1 MNDILKRLINAIL
14 IAFMLVS
21 CRQLPDQPQYDAEA
35 RACWVDQAMTTNW
48 DSAMAVLSA
57 AGFNLIL
64 PNMLSSGSAYYPSEF
79 VPMISEE
86 DELAQCIEA
95 AHKHG
100 IEVHVWK
107 VNWALWRVNEDS
119 LFNYEKDNRIQI
131 SYDNKRVPQVSREL
145 GWNQKYDWLC
155 PAHPKNRE
163 LEKDLMMELVRKYE
177 VDGVHFD
184 YMRYPYEP
192 LCYCETC
199 RKKFVVETGLVLDN
213 WPDDVWKGGKY
224 REVYLD
230 WRRELITTSAR
241 EIAAA
246 IHDYDPYV
254 CVTLAARSG
263 LEHAYNSD
271 AQVWWEWDDE
281 GILDFVCPM
290 NYSEK
295 PSEYIQSIREH
306 FPLVKGSIPYYGGIG
321 LFRMKDH
328 QLLIKAIQ
336 GGRELGQDGFVIF
349 SYEWGGLREI
359 LDTIADFLKNRD
371 YTLLPHRA
379 PKVSYYL
386 QDALAY
392 SEEGFPEY
400 PVDSKIT
407 CEVIIMMQA
416 KLREGITRIYGD
428 LKIQDMDGNI
438 VEDVRSIDL
447 HQSERIHCTLRP
459 RKKGRYRLMLS
470 GYMEL
475 SNDQTRPF
483 VTKSFPFEVK

>member
-1 MNDILKRLINAIL
+1 MIL

-21 CRQLPDQPQYDAEA
+21 CRQLTEQVQYDAEA
-35 RACWVDQAMTTNW
+35 RACWIDQAMNTNW
-48 DSAMAVLSA
+48 DSAMAVLGA

-86 DELAQCIEA
+86 DELARCIEA
-95 AHKHG
+95 AHRHG

-119 LFNYEKDNRIQI
+119 LSKYEKEHRIQI

-163 LEKDLMMELVRKYE
+163 LEKNLMMELVRKYA

-192 LCYCETC
+192 LCYCQTC
-199 RKKFVVETGLVLDN
+199 RKKFVEETGLVLDN

-254 CVTLAARSG
+254 CVSLAARSG

-295 PSEYIQSIREH
+295 PSEYIHSIREH

-328 QLLIKAIQ
+328 QLLMEAIQ
-336 GGRELGQDGFVIF
+336 GGRELGQDGFVVF
-349 SYEWGGLREI
+349 SYEWGGLRAM
-359 LDTIADFLKNRD
+359 LDTTADFFKNRD

-379 PKVSYYL
+379 PRVSFYL
-386 QDALAY
+386 QDAVAD
-392 SEEGFPEY
+392 SEEGFPVY
-400 PVDSKIT
+400 PNDSQIIG
-407 CEVIIMMQA
+407 EVIVMMQA
-416 KLREGITRIYGD
+416 KLHEGLTRIYGE
-428 LKIQDMDGNI
+428 LKIQAVNGEI
-438 VEDVRSIDL
+438 VEDVKSIDL
-447 HQSERIHCTLRP
+447 HQSERIHFTIHP
-459 RKKGRYRLMLS
+459 GEAGRYRIMLS

-475 SNDQTRPF
+475 SNDQTKPF
-483 VTKSFPFEVK
+483 VTKSFPFEIN